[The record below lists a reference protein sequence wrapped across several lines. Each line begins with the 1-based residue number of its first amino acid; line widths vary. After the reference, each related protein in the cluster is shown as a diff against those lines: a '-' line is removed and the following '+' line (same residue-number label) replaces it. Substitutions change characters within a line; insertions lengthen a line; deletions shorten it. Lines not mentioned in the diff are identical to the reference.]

1 MMHGG
6 GRAGVHVGGWQNAG
20 YNLEDL
26 ESVRQAAKHMFV
38 DGVAMREH
46 HHYDAWCRRANERV
60 PLTKRGQR
68 KLQKVKAPGTDIR
81 VDDLIRLVR
90 HQRIK

>member
-1 MMHGG
+1 MLQAAAIDPT
-6 GRAGVHVGGWQNAG
+6 RYVNAG
-20 YNLEDL
+20 AKET
-26 ESVRQAAKHMFV
+26 EAARHMFV
-38 DGVAMREH
+38 DGVAMKRH
-46 HHYDAWCRRANERV
+46 HHYNAWRRRANERV